1 MSLYDDLESISLP
14 KPPKADNPLK
24 GNENWKSSLKLLA
37 SHIQLKKVSNAQN
50 KDKSKAH
57 PLNTSGGSTSGFL
70 RTIVSK
76 KEKNKT
82 VVIEDTPPYSSLPI
96 QQNDELSEDWHV
108 DDEYNALF
116 PNVYEKLVEQRS
128 QERVKQLAEVQKR
141 LAYDYPSSDDDDSS
155 DAGEF
160 GSVPEKRSTG
170 VAIAPPQALV
180 EEDNKVL
187 EESNL
192 AGSSTRQ
199 DHVPGSKG
207 LDFAARIMERYGYKQ
222 GSGLGKAEQGMS
234 TALQVEKTGA
244 RLGKIVHEKDMIRGS
259 MEEEPPN
266 ETVEYPDSIQAPAAA
281 ASVVTQQEAP
291 PPVENVTTLLK
302 SPTKVMLLRN
312 MVGAGDV
319 DADLQPEVQDEMAKY
334 GDVQK
339 CLVFEIPNAVSWDAV
354 RIFVEFAKVEQ
365 AIKVSDF
372 GVRGVAVE
380 EVYDLHSPLNRRAYG
395 FVFLFKWLENDR
407 RNRHEPIASANGIYA
422 SRPKAPKDM
431 FFAKQ
436 IVENACATYALLNI
450 LLNCEHVELGPTL
463 EDLKESTKGMNA
475 SEKGQAISEIAEIS
489 KAHNSHARQE
499 CASSLLCAPRKKRK
513 SSSYQAK
520 FVQVDSFH
528 FSSFIYSKGHV
539 YELDGLKDEPLDL
552 GAVPAEVHWTEH
564 FQRLITG
571 RVFDDHSTSQQ
582 EIRYSLMAVIP
593 CPLYEAQ
600 RRLKELEEKLQ
611 LLRQELEAETIR
623 LTPKTRSSTAS
634 ISKGVGR
641 FLNFLE
647 SSSTPLRLRRCACKQ
662 SCLKSPPIARLDESS
677 RQEEISL
684 DYQIA
689 MTELL
694 TPVLPHAERNKICIP
709 VRLNIHYIAFY
720 VGIQRTVALMR
731 YAQAEIERLRS
742 SVAEQQERRNQYV
755 IDDERRVHDYE
766 PFIRTFLLRLADLEK
781 RGKRR

>member
-1 MSLYDDLESISLP
+1 MS
-14 KPPKADNPLK
+14 
-24 GNENWKSSLKLLA
+24 
-37 SHIQLKKVSNAQN
+37 
-50 KDKSKAH
+50 
-57 PLNTSGGSTSGFL
+57 
-70 RTIVSK
+70 
-76 KEKNKT
+76 
-82 VVIEDTPPYSSLPI
+82 
-96 QQNDELSEDWHV
+96 
-108 DDEYNALF
+108 
-116 PNVYEKLVEQRS
+116 
-128 QERVKQLAEVQKR
+128 
-141 LAYDYPSSDDDDSS
+141 
-155 DAGEF
+155 
-160 GSVPEKRSTG
+160 
-170 VAIAPPQALV
+170 
-180 EEDNKVL
+180 
-187 EESNL
+187 
-192 AGSSTRQ
+192 GSSSARQ

-244 RLGKIVHEKDMIRGS
+244 RLGKIVHEKDVIR
-259 MEEEPPN
+259 EEMPN
-266 ETVEYPDSIQAPAAA
+266 ETVEYTDPSQAPTAVASAA
-281 ASVVTQQEAP
+281 TQEAP
-291 PPVENVTTLLK
+291 PPIENVTTLLK

-319 DADLQPEVQDEMAKY
+319 DADLQPEVQEEMAKY

-354 RIFVEFAKVEQ
+354 RIFIEFAKVEQ

-380 EVYDLHSPLNRRAYG
+380 EVYDLHSPMNRRAYG

-407 RNRHEPIASANGIYA
+407 RNRHESIASANGIYA

-450 LLNCEHVELGPTL
+450 LLNCEHVELGPIL
-463 EDLKESTKGMNA
+463 EDLKELTKGMDA

-489 KAHNSHARQE
+489 NAHNSHARQE
-499 CASSLLCAPRKKRK
+499 CASLLCAPRKKRR
-513 SSSYQAK
+513 SSSYQAA
-520 FVQVDSFH
+520 FVKVDSFH

-539 YELDGLKDEPLDL
+539 YELDGLRDEPLDL

-564 FQRLITG
+564 FQRLIIG
-571 RVFDDHSTSQQ
+571 RVFDGHSTSQQ

-611 LLRQELEAETIR
+611 LLRQELEAETAR

-634 ISKGVGR
+634 ISKGLGR

-662 SCLKSPPIARLDESS
+662 TCLKSPPISRLDESS

-689 MTELL
+689 MAELL

-709 VRLNIHYIAFY
+709 
-720 VGIQRTVALMR
+720 RTVALIR

-742 SVAEQQERRNQYV
+742 SVAELQQRRNQYI

-766 PFIRTFLLRLADLEK
+766 PFIRTFLLRLVDLE
-781 RGKRR
+781 RREKCR